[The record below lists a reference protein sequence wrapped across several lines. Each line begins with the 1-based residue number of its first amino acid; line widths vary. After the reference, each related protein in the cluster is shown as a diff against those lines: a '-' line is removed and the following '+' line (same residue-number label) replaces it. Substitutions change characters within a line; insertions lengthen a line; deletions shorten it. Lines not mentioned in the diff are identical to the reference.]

1 MVRQFRLF
9 LVVLIASFGAVHAT
23 DKQFS
28 VVAEEY
34 PPFTDA
40 RLKSKGWT
48 YAVVAAAME
57 SQGYSVTL
65 TLLPWAR
72 ALEESKRGKYDAL
85 LNAYW
90 NEERTAFYNF
100 SVPIGEVRSLLYR
113 RADRTDIKFDGDL
126 HTLTSLRFG
135 VVRGYT
141 ISDEFDN
148 ASYLNKELLART
160 EQGLA
165 MLKGGRIDVL
175 ASGDLANGSNLLQ
188 ITAQEHP
195 GLTGQIVPVGPPLS
209 VQYLHVAVSKE
220 ATDAAHKLEDLNI
233 GLRKIM
239 LNGTYDKI
247 LKAHHVEQPR

>member
-1 MVRQFRLF
+1 MVRLLRLF
-9 LVVLIASFGAVHAT
+9 LIALICSLDLAYAANKSFT
-23 DKQFS
+23 L
-28 VVAEEY
+28 VAEEY

-40 RLKSKGWT
+40 RLKTKGWT

-57 SQGYSVTL
+57 SQGYTVSL

-72 ALEESKRGKYDAL
+72 ALEESKRGKYDGL

-90 NEERTAFYNF
+90 NEERTALYHF

-113 RADRTDIKFDGDL
+113 RADRTDIRFDGDL
-126 HTLTSLRFG
+126 HKLTNLRFG

-141 ISDEFDN
+141 ISEDFDG

-165 MLKGGRIDVL
+165 MLKGGHIDLL

-188 ITAQEHP
+188 ITEQSHP
-195 GLTGQIVPVGPPLS
+195 GLTGQIVAVDPPLS
-209 VQYLHVAVSKE
+209 VQYLHVAISKE
-220 ATDAAHKLEDLNI
+220 ASNAARKLEDLNI
-233 GLRKIM
+233 GLRRIM
-239 LNGTYDKI
+239 LNGTQGIGDSVG
-247 LKAHHVEQPR
+247 ASA